1 MINLLPLL
9 FLLIAAAPLLYVN
22 RNRGLVFVF
31 IIIVVS
37 HLNIFPA
44 MDQLVS
50 ILPNFNSN
58 FQFSQLIVIIF
69 FELPLFLMLWPRVKE
84 VKYNITPQLE
94 QKLPFWTPLLL
105 LTLLLIFWN
114 VAIVYDLF
122 MARMYYG
129 KFLED
134 PNAVPFILLYPYR
147 LVVDSSFFVILY
159 LIFALRFSH
168 SSAKNRFMYEVA
180 LALYLGTF
188 AAFFLI
194 NSRMQFITLLICTY
208 FVRPLYVMPRINF
221 SKLFLGVGTLG
232 LLVLSLTVLRE
243 LYIED
248 NNRLDDGDAQVL
260 VYGVLSM
267 VASRLNSLVML
278 NRLLETDYNPFGMQ
292 LSGLV
297 HVFNMYAS
305 FFIDQQ
311 AYVNIRAS
319 EITSPSVEIV
329 NRLLNESHV
338 DFPKS
343 MVVDVQLIF
352 GSLFLPL
359 LAWFLSALIIFSQ
372 KIIITSNKINSRLLF
387 GLFIIPLIL
396 QFGVET
402 IGFIS
407 FILKWSPMLLMIIF
421 FHSRRNITQSIVAP
435 ESASLQ
441 PTAMPS
447 RNNCADV

>member
-1 MINLLPLL
+1 
-9 FLLIAAAPLLYVN
+9 
-22 RNRGLVFVF
+22 
-31 IIIVVS
+31 
-37 HLNIFPA
+37 
-44 MDQLVS
+44 
-50 ILPNFNSN
+50 
-58 FQFSQLIVIIF
+58 
-69 FELPLFLMLWPRVKE
+69 
-84 VKYNITPQLE
+84 
-94 QKLPFWTPLLL
+94 
-105 LTLLLIFWN
+105 
-114 VAIVYDLF
+114 
-122 MARMYYG
+122 
-129 KFLED
+129 
-134 PNAVPFILLYPYR
+134 
-147 LVVDSSFFVILY
+147 
-159 LIFALRFSH
+159 
-168 SSAKNRFMYEVA
+168 
-180 LALYLGTF
+180 
-188 AAFFLI
+188 
-194 NSRMQFITLLICTY
+194 
-208 FVRPLYVMPRINF
+208 
-221 SKLFLGVGTLG
+221 
-232 LLVLSLTVLRE
+232 
-243 LYIED
+243 
-248 NNRLDDGDAQVL
+248 
-260 VYGVLSM
+260 
-267 VASRLNSLVML
+267 ML